1 MSDVH
6 LCHLCDPRVF
16 SVFAWQ
22 REEGE
27 GQEGGPTHAGCQAGA
42 QPTTGASETCVCMRN
57 GAPTGAGPRGLLNK
71 ARRSFGSCPPW
82 RPFLSLQGNHFLAT
96 DVRRSPDSCAAAR
109 SSAVVLSLSPS
120 QGTCAPFVGGSVPTW
135 RKEQEGWGPQR
146 THRGP
151 TGVWLPLSADRPLGT
166 PGGATTCPSGAP
178 RRAPCPPR
186 PGCERASAVEPISPS
201 DVVGERKRAFPGMLG
216 GRLRG
221 GGRSREHLESGSRAL
236 SGILASSGKTAR
248 RAPHAP
254 GGAQG

>member
-1 MSDVH
+1 M
-6 LCHLCDPRVF
+6 
-16 SVFAWQ
+16 A
-22 REEGE
+22 
-27 GQEGGPTHAGCQAGA
+27 EGGGGRAG
-42 QPTTGASETCVCMRN
+42 
-57 GAPTGAGPRGLLNK
+57 RGSH
-71 ARRSFGSCPPW
+71 ARRLPGWGPAHHGGLRDLRVHEERRSHGCRSQRTSKQGTPELWLLPALA
-82 RPFLSLQGNHFLAT
+82 PFLSLQGNHFLAT

-221 GGRSREHLESGSRAL
+221 GGRSREHPESGSKAL

-254 GGAQG
+254 GRAQG